1 MISSWLGK
9 RPASCFENTSS
20 PSTATS
26 KIPSDPRINT
36 ASTANASFS
45 AAARPVARGR

>member
-1 MISSWLGK
+1 MISLWLGK
-9 RPASCFENTSS
+9 RPASSFENTSS

-26 KIPSDPRINT
+26 KMPFDPRIST
-36 ASTANASFS
+36 ASTASASFS